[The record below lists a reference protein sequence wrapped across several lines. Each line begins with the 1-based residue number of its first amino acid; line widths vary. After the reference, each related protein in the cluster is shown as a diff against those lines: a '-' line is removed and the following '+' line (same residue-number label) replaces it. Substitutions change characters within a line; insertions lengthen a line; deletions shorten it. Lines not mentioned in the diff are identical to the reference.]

1 MVHII
6 SNKDVRY
13 QDFFA
18 ESLDEISNVISDVT
32 SIAIVAIGKDT
43 EEIYSNYYECTPTTA
58 HMLAGV
64 IQQDAPEAII
74 DDRLRFD
81 GAY

>member
-18 ESLDEISNVISDVT
+18 ESLDEISSVISDVT

-43 EEIYSNYYECTPTTA
+43 EEIYSNDYEWTPTTA
-58 HMLAGV
+58 HMLACV
-64 IQQDAPEAII
+64 IQQDATEAII
-74 DDRLRFD
+74 DERLGFD

>member
-18 ESLDEISNVISDVT
+18 ESLDELSSVIANVS
-32 SIAIVAIGKDT
+32 SIAIVAIGEDT
-43 EEIYSNYYECTPTTA
+43 EEIYSNYYECNPTIA

-64 IQQDAPEAII
+64 IQQDATEAII
-74 DDRLRFD
+74 DERLGLD